1 MRAWRRLL
9 AMTALIAVLASCGT
23 ARKSGGY
30 YQKDGLPARLPS
42 DVATVKDAV
51 PKVEPLHPFANRA
64 YVALGRTYTPM
75 NSDQPFRQRGKA
87 SWYGRQFHGK
97 RTSSGE
103 VYDMFAMTAAHPTLP
118 LPSFVR
124 VTSVKNGTEVIVRVN
139 DRGPFVEDRIIDLSY
154 AAAARLGIAGPGTG
168 EVQIERLTNTVIASG
183 LCCQQAAASATVV
196 EPSPPPLAEA
206 PEPARP
212 VQHWAVQL
220 GAFAQPDNAEAM
232 RMRVAADLQRQGVSQ
247 APRIEWIGNLF
258 RVLLGES
265 SDRAQA
271 VQVAQQLERTL
282 NLPTMLVMY

>member
-1 MRAWRRLL
+1 MQARLCLL
-9 AMTALIAVLASCGT
+9 AMAALMAVLASCGT
-23 ARKSGGY
+23 ARTSGGY
-30 YQKDGLPARLPS
+30 YQKDGLPAQLPP
-42 DVATVKDAV
+42 DVATAKDAV

-124 VTSVKNGTEVIVRVN
+124 VTSVKNGTEIIVRVN

-183 LCCQQAAASATVV
+183 LCCQQAAGSAPVAAAS
-196 EPSPPPLAEA
+196 PSPLAEA
-206 PEPARP
+206 TEAARP

-232 RMRVAADLQRQGVSQ
+232 RMRVAADLRRQGVSQ
-247 APRIEWIGNLF
+247 TPRIEWIGNLF

-265 SDRAQA
+265 ADRAQA
-271 VQVAQQLERTL
+271 VQAAQQLERTL